1 MAGNER
7 RSSDPK
13 PAKSRQDL
21 RALHSLEA
29 RIQDHYDKL
38 PKSERKVADLIL
50 DFPGEIAA
58 YSATELA
65 GLANAS
71 KAAVTR
77 LIRRLGYANFEEARR
92 TVRDA
97 RKWGSP
103 VYLMSKQTEPES
115 FATRNR
121 EQIDQDVASIDL
133 TLQALDQKS
142 FDEVVAAIVRARR
155 VWLSGFRNSH
165 YLAGYAR
172 WQFIQVRSDVHLLPA
187 AGETIAEYIAELQ
200 PDDMLIVIGFRRR
213 VTEVGRILK
222 LARKAKIPTLLIT
235 DSTAQQSART
245 NWTFR
250 CEVRGSDLFDR
261 YTGAMSL
268 LHLLTVSV
276 AREAGD
282 AGRRR
287 LKRIEKLHEG
297 LNAFD

>member
-1 MAGNER
+1 MTGNGKQANGPSALR
-7 RSSDPK
+7 P
-13 PAKSRQDL
+13 RQNL
-21 RALHSLEA
+21 ESAHSLEA
-29 RIQDHYDKL
+29 RIQDQYADL

-50 DFPGEIAA
+50 EFPGEIAA

-77 LIRRLGYANFEEARR
+77 LIRRLGYGNFEEARR

-103 VYLMSKQTEPES
+103 VYLMSKETEPES

-121 EQIDQDVASIDL
+121 EQIEQDVASINQ
-133 TLQALDQKS
+133 TLQALHPKT
-142 FDEVVAAIVRARR
+142 FDEVVKAVVGARR
-155 VWLSGFRNSH
+155 VWLVGFRNSH

-187 AGETIAEYIAELQ
+187 AGESVAEYMAELRR
-200 PDDMLIVIGFRRR
+200 DDVLIVIGFRRR
-213 VTEVGRILK
+213 VKEVGRILD

-235 DSTAQQSART
+235 DATAHHAVRT
-245 NWTFR
+245 RWTLR
-250 CEVRGSDLFDR
+250 CEVRGNDLFDR

-276 AREAGD
+276 ARESGD
-282 AGRRR
+282 EGRRR
-287 LKRIEKLHEG
+287 LKRIEKIHEE